1 MVRSMLIVAAGIL
14 GLVNTVAAQ
23 SIDATRQVPGRQ
35 PATTFEELARRTSP
49 GELIYVVDLAGRET
63 RGRVAML
70 SGGALTV
77 TADGSRR
84 EFMAADVQRI
94 DRRRRD
100 SVRNGVLIGAGAG
113 ALLGFGVGRSMDSPS
128 CPRAVEC
135 GQGAAVGTVGGAVWG
150 AVGGWIADALI
161 RKRETVY
168 LTRGSR

>member
-1 MVRSMLIVAAGIL
+1 MVRMFIVTAGIL

-23 SIDATRQVPGRQ
+23 SIDATKQVPGSQ
-35 PATTFEELARRTSP
+35 PAMTFEELARRTSP

-70 SGGALTV
+70 SGGGLTV

-84 EFMAADVQRI
+84 EFRAADVQRI
-94 DRRRRD
+94 DGRRRD

-113 ALLGFGVGRSMDSPS
+113 ALLGFAVGRSMDSPS
-128 CPRAVEC
+128 CPGAAEC
-135 GQGAAVGTVGGAVWG
+135 GQGGAVGAVGGAVWG
-150 AVGGWIADALI
+150 AVGGWIADAMI

-168 LTRGSR
+168 VTRGSR